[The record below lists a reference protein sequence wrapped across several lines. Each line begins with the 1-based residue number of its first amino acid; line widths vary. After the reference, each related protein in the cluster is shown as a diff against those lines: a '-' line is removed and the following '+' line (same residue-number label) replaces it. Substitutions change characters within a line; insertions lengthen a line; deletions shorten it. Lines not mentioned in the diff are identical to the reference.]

1 MLKQVYE
8 LMPLLARDSVDLR
21 ILRNAGQAHKHR
33 DHGMTRKIIER
44 VLKVPVG
51 IFLKITQDARVELL
65 FIQRRLQVDGQTVA
79 VLREVT
85 HMRTCRQ
92 DQRAGD
98 TEMREEH
105 LAEVGID
112 LLIVLIID
120 RERHVAQGKA
130 LHLGAPRVI
139 GFQRHERGAQRRDRV
154 AELLRKAIAVSGRAG
169 ERVRHAAGADNGCIA
184 VNRALR
190 GHDGGNCAVAR
201 QNIGRSGVQNAPPCV
216 RIGALKRI
224 GNVVRAVGD
233 RKHAVAALSLERHAE
248 GFKQRHRVARLEAVE
263 RAVEK
268 ASVAGD
274 VCEHGLDIA
283 IIRHVAAA
291 LAGDAQ
297 LLAEHLVR
305 LKQHDAQPALRRCER
320 THGPGRTAADHD
332 YISFQ
337 RFHTPRILSRRSPA
351 PGRSRTCAYGRAR

>member
-1 MLKQVYE
+1 
-8 LMPLLARDSVDLR
+8 
-21 ILRNAGQAHKHR
+21 
-33 DHGMTRKIIER
+33 
-44 VLKVPVG
+44 
-51 IFLKITQDARVELL
+51 
-65 FIQRRLQVDGQTVA
+65 
-79 VLREVT
+79 
-85 HMRTCRQ
+85 
-92 DQRAGD
+92 
-98 TEMREEH
+98 MREEH

-154 AELLRKAIAVSGRAG
+154 AELLRKAIAVAGRAG
-169 ERVRHAAGADNGCIA
+169 ERVRHAAGTDNGRAA

-190 GHDGGNCAVAR
+190 GHDGADRAVAR

-224 GNVVRAVGD
+224 GDVVRAVGN
-233 RKHAVAALSLERHAE
+233 RKHAVAALGFERHAE
-248 GFKQRHRVARLEAVE
+248 GFKQRHRVARLKAVE

-268 ASVAGD
+268 ASIAGD
-274 VCEHGLDIA
+274 VCKHGFDVAVICH
-283 IIRHVAAA
+283 IAAA

-305 LKQHDAQPALRRCER
+305 LEQHDAQPALRRCER

-351 PGRSRTCAYGRAR
+351 PGRSRTCARGRAR